1 MSDISPIAFVWQG
14 DGFTP
19 NGPYAQK
26 LAAKVYT
33 IGERYSLA
41 PVYERSPESHRHF
54 FALVREAFL
63 NLRKEDAERF
73 PTDTHLRKSAL
84 IKCGFYDRQEFLAS
98 SKAEAVRI
106 AAFLRGTD
114 DYAVV
119 IVRGNVVERLTAKS
133 QSNRAMPKDEFQRSK
148 EAVLDYVKG
157 MIGVTRQALAE
168 NAGAAA

>member
-1 MSDISPIAFVWQG
+1 MSEVAPIAFIWLG
-14 DGFTP
+14 DGFSPVNTH
-19 NGPYAQK
+19 AQRQ
-26 LAAKVYT
+26 ADKVYT

-41 PVYERSPESHRHF
+41 PVYERSPQSHKHF
-54 FALVREAFL
+54 FAEVHEAWL
-63 NLRKEDAERF
+63 NLRSEHAERF
-73 PTDTHLRKSAL
+73 PSDTHLRKYCL
-84 IKCGFYDRQEFLAS
+84 VKCGFYDRQEFLAS

-133 QSNRAMPKDEFQRSK
+133 QSNRSMPKAEFQRSK